1 MSTGLDVLK
10 ETKTYMHDLLVS
22 GSTIVLEDVVV
33 SCSGGRNQLL
43 SNGLLDLVSEG
54 IHIT

>member
-1 MSTGLDVLK
+1 MLK